1 MKRLIELLKK
11 IYSRA
16 IPVRKNRVIFWD
28 GTPNSGSNI
37 KILYDKFK
45 ERYPEY
51 DSIYFTRQEYINNLF
66 KYITLVSTAKVI
78 ITSHGCSNLKKSQV
92 YIEVWHGVPLK
103 KLGLLSTGKSPAE
116 ADIYVSSGETYTT
129 LLNAC
134 IGSNKRYEITGF
146 PRNDYLFK
154 ENKSIQYIFDSL
166 NIKDDNKKLVFMP
179 TYRKG
184 LGRVESSI
192 DRKSNVLGLDNVDIE
207 EINEFL
213 KKNDINIIIKLHPA
227 EESLYIDSV
236 KSLSNIKIIT
246 KSYLEKNNIDIYEIL
261 KYSDGLITDYSSVYF
276 DYLLLDKP
284 IIFLNNDI
292 IEYEANRGFLVEPVD
307 YWMPGEKV
315 KSYEEFK
322 NSIENIVKNNDK
334 HIKDRGNIRDI
345 IHRFKDG
352 KSCERLIEKILEI
365 LKEGE

>member
-1 MKRLIELLKK
+1 MNNLIELLKK
-11 IYSRA
+11 IYSRL
-16 IPVRKNRVIFWD
+16 IPIKKNRVIFWD

-37 KILYDKFK
+37 KILYDTFK
-45 ERYPEY
+45 EKYPEY
-51 DSIYFTRQEYINNLF
+51 DSIYFTRQEYISNLF

-116 ADIYVSSGETYTT
+116 ADIYVSSSETYTT

-134 IGSNKRYEITGF
+134 IGSGKRYEIIGF
-146 PRNDYLFK
+146 PRNDYFFK
-154 ENKSIQYIFDSL
+154 ENKTIEYIFDSL
-166 NIKDDNKKLVFMP
+166 NIKSSNKKLVFMP
-179 TYRKG
+179 TYRTA

-192 DRKSNVLGLDNVDIE
+192 DRKINVLGLENVDIE
-207 EINEFL
+207 EVNEFL
-213 KKNDINIIIKLHPA
+213 KENNINIIMKLHPA
-227 EESLYIDSV
+227 EESIYIDSI
-236 KSLSNIKIIT
+236 KNLSNINLIT
-246 KSYLEKNNIDIYEIL
+246 KSYLEKNKIDIYEIL

-284 IIFLNNDI
+284 IIFFNNDI
-292 IEYEANRGFLVEPVD
+292 SEYGANRGFLLEPVS

-315 KSYEEFK
+315 SSYEDFK
-322 NSIENIVKNNDK
+322 NSIEDIVRNNDK
-334 HIKDRGNIRDI
+334 YIEDRSNIRDI

-352 KSCERLIEKILEI
+352 KSCERLNEKIVEI